1 MEQKWRFT
9 RDASIGKPYDAMIQ
23 SSLPSNT
30 FFILQ
35 RLRTILTWAS
45 IAFRLSNKALQN
57 SEKDNPD
64 FLQRTFLSSELSLMS
79 LIGNCMVTKSTG
91 CHPGSFLFQIF
102 YFPIVPCSD
111 LTNAL
116 IKPVSRSL
124 TNDYFSPDF
133 ALSFSP
139 NSFI

>member
-1 MEQKWRFT
+1 MQKSVTACLKSVTDEGQILFKKLSFLLKSVT
-9 RDASIGKPYDAMIQ
+9 ACLKSVTDEGQIL
-23 SSLPSNT
+23 SLK
-30 FFILQ
+30 
-35 RLRTILTWAS
+35 TI
-45 IAFRLSNKALQN
+45 ALQN

-64 FLQRTFLSSELSLMS
+64 FFQRTFLSSELSLMS

-111 LTNAL
+111 LINAL
-116 IKPVSRSL
+116 MKPVSRSL